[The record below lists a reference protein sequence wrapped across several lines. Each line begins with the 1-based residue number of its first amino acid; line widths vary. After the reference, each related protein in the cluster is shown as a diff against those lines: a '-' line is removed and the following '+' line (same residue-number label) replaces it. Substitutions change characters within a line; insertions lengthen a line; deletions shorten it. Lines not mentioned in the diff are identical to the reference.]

1 MATGTITPEHF
12 VDRLLE
18 ILSSEANPASATK
31 LGNLLK
37 ENQTL
42 FNNERDSIATLVLE
56 KSLCVYLYVWLSTLL
71 KITAFEKPLRQTRVW
86 LYWTLWK
93 LSVSSTKGYK
103 AISEQLTQAY
113 IPELVAKDLSQ
124 IHQEY
129 KEHQVYYYS
138 HIHINFRFNF

>member
-1 MATGTITPEHF
+1 MATGTMTPEHF

-18 ILSSEANPASATK
+18 ILSSEANPVSATK

-42 FNNERDSIATLVLE
+42 VNNKHDSIATLVLE
-56 KSLCVYLYVWLSTLL
+56 KCLFVYLYVWLSTLL
-71 KITAFEKPLRQTRVW
+71 KITAFEKPLRQTRVRI
-86 LYWTLWK
+86 YSTLWV
-93 LSVSSTKGYK
+93 LSINSTK
-103 AISEQLTQAY
+103 AIREQLTQAY

-129 KEHQVYYYS
+129 KEHQVYYHSY
-138 HIHINFRFNF
+138 IHINYRFNFE